1 MNDSATADAA
11 AHTRIIARLRDHAL
25 EVRRLFAGLDEDT
38 LNRKVVP
45 GKWSLKEI
53 LCHISRTQRVF
64 DARLDTLLAED
75 NPQITYYGA
84 EGDLLFEEMADHSA
98 AGTLE
103 EFLAERGLLI
113 GRLEKL
119 SLEEWHRPGRHP
131 EFDNYDVHLQMD
143 YLAHHEAHHVY
154 QMFQRRTPLGKVP
167 AGAD

>member
-1 MNDSATADAA
+1 MRIEQAELELAA
-11 AHTRIIARLRDHAL
+11 ACLLANTYDAVSASGGTVRVRCANGDDDTVRVEISHDGAPLSTKAR
-25 EVRRLFAGLDEDT
+25 
-38 LNRKVVP
+38 
-45 GKWSLKEI
+45 S
-53 LCHISRTQRVF
+53 RVF

-84 EGDLLFEEMADHSA
+84 EGDLLFEEMADHPA

-103 EFLAERGLLI
+103 EFLTERGLLI

-154 QMFQRRTPLGKVP
+154 QIFQRRTPLGPVP
-167 AGAD
+167 AGG